1 MSALDDL
8 KNRLHAQ
15 ADLNGDGTINK
26 KDIEYLFSKASDQFK
41 SNVVANTGWVLVGF
55 GLGAL
60 TVLILRYV

>member
-15 ADLNGDGTINK
+15 ADLNGDKKVNK
-26 KDIEYLFSKASDQFK
+26 ADIEWLFTKAADEFK
-41 SNVVANTGWVLVGF
+41 SDVVANTGWVLVGF